1 MLISTKA
8 IVLSKLKYRDSDL
21 IVKCYTKDFGLKSY
35 LLRSILK
42 SKKGKIKVAYFQ
54 ELSILNIEADHRDG
68 RSLQYI
74 KELKLAYH
82 YHSVHSNVV
91 KGTIA
96 MFISEILSNILKE
109 EEENN
114 ELFQFLE
121 TSLIWFDQSDSD
133 VIASFHLMFLMELSK
148 YLGFYPN
155 THNFESQFFNLE
167 TGRFQD
173 SNLGDY
179 CISGEKLIFLKEL
192 LGIKFD
198 ANKRLNISNSQK
210 RELLDM
216 ILIYFNLHLD
226 GFKKPKSIEVLN
238 QVFSS

>member
-1 MLISTKA
+1 MLASTKA
-8 IVLSKLKYRDSDL
+8 IVLSKLKFKDNDI
-21 IVKCYTKDFGLKSY
+21 IVKCYTKEFGVKSY
-35 LLRSILK
+35 LLRNILK
-42 SKKGKIKVAYFQ
+42 SKKGKLKIAYFQ
-54 ELSILNIEADHRDG
+54 ELTILDLETDQRDG

-82 YHSVHSNVV
+82 YHSVHTNVV
-91 KGTIA
+91 KSTIA
-96 MFISEILSNILKE
+96 MFLSEILSNILKE
-109 EEENN
+109 EEGNT

-121 TSLIWFDQSDSD
+121 TSFVWFDQSDTE
-133 VIASFHLMFLMELSK
+133 ASFHLMFLIELTK

-155 THNFESQFFNLE
+155 LYQLDSDYFNLE
-167 TGRFQD
+167 SGRFQKTD
-173 SNLGDY
+173 SGLF
-179 CISGEKLIFLKEL
+179 CIGGEKLIFLKEL

-198 ANKRLNISNSQK
+198 ANKKLNITNNQK

-238 QVFSS
+238 QVFST